1 MIYYNIDWLEKFQS
15 TEYLNSF
22 QNDFKIES
30 AKERT
35 SSALKQPIIKRDPIS
50 ILNTKISELQ
60 ESIPDKITKAKNSLN
75 DKNAFDQLK
84 TNSQSYS
91 IIIGSI
97 VNIYGNCVR
106 REFEI
111 ENMNQIY
118 EYVYTF
124 FYRLGF
130 NCVCSFVVT
139 SPKAELLKCGKEN
152 YFTTVKKYG
161 LKSGVDLLI
170 AQVKKIIYR
179 ICRICHK
186 FYCLKTFQSI
196 LINIFCS
203 LVSRKLDLLLM
214 NSTK

>member
-1 MIYYNIDWLEKFQS
+1 MIDYNLYSYNIDWLENFQS
-15 TEYLNSF
+15 IENLNSL
-22 QNDFKIES
+22 QNDFEIES

-35 SSALKQPIIKRDPIS
+35 SLVLKQPIIKGDPIS
-50 ILNTKISELQ
+50 LLNTKISELQ
-60 ESIPDKITKAKNSLN
+60 ESIPDKITKARNSLN

-139 SPKAELLKCGKEN
+139 SPKAEVLKCGTDN
-152 YFTTVKKYG
+152 YFTTLNQYG
-161 LKSGVDLLI
+161 LNYGVDLLTK
-170 AQVKKIIYR
+170 QVVKK
-179 ICRICHK
+179 
-186 FYCLKTFQSI
+186 L
-196 LINIFCS
+196 
-203 LVSRKLDLLLM
+203 
-214 NSTK
+214 